1 MLEMLY
7 RGIEDS
13 KNYQQKKLNFEL
25 FGKYL
30 TRRTLYP
37 LTSIFCVDNS
47 INEMILILTK
57 NLAQHISD
65 FSERSIYTYCSKDI
79 GHQVVS

>member
-25 FGKYL
+25 IGKYL

-37 LTSIFCVDNS
+37 LTSIFCVDNYIKHS
-47 INEMILILTK
+47 ISVLSE
-57 NLAQHISD
+57 NLSQHI
-65 FSERSIYTYCSKDI
+65 
-79 GHQVVS
+79 